1 MNKGVMM
8 RVQVTRRIT
17 AGAVVMHEID
27 VYDIFGIT
35 LTASDSL
42 SDIYDMVTD
51 YGTFVK
57 GHLEAT
63 QFDADGVGI
72 YADLDGDQLDEVVR
86 VEVFG

>member
-1 MNKGVMM
+1 M
-8 RVQVTRRIT
+8 RVQFTKRIT
-17 AGAVVMHEID
+17 AGAVIMHEID

-63 QFDADGVGI
+63 QYDADGNGI
-72 YADLDGDQLDEVVR
+72 YAELDGSQVFDFVT